1 MLSCKLQN
9 NILKSNFC
17 GYSLPDI
24 VKIYLINYDDVENV
38 EADIPVTGAQTTNC
52 SEVSDIKLVDD
63 ADVYV
68 IEPNTGASFSDTLT
82 LGNNGNKYR
91 VHSITWV
98 NPGGYDAC
106 AHDATDSLALGK
118 YIAIVKTAEGSY
130 LMLGRLAGL
139 EASEQTLNGG
149 ADNSGVSTTLSGNQT
164 ESAVPLSATAV
175 TKLESLVHEDE

>member
-1 MLSCKLQN
+1 MNCKLNQ
-9 NILKSNFC
+9 NILKSGNC

-24 VKIYLINYDDVENV
+24 VKIYLTSFDDVASVTVAANATSGCEEVTAITFV
-38 EADIPVTGAQTTNC
+38 EDG
-52 SEVSDIKLVDD
+52 EVF
-63 ADVYV
+63 V

-91 VHSITWV
+91 VHSITWS

-106 AHDATDSLALGK
+106 AHDATDALALGK
-118 YIAIVKTAEGSY
+118 YIAVVKTAEGSY

-139 EASEQTLNGG
+139 EASEQTVNGG

-164 ESAVPLSATAV
+164 ETALPLSTAAI
-175 TKLESLVHEDE
+175 TALEAAVHEDE

>member
-1 MLSCKLQN
+1 MNCKLQN

-24 VKIYLINYDDVENV
+24 VKIYLANYDDVTSV
-38 EADIPVTGAQTTNC
+38 TVAADATTGCEEVTGITMPTDA
-52 SEVSDIKLVDD
+52 EVF
-63 ADVYV
+63 V

-106 AHDATDSLALGK
+106 AHDATDALALGK

-164 ESAVPLSATAV
+164 ESALPLSAAAV
-175 TKLESLVHEDE
+175 TALEALVHKDE

>member
-24 VKIYLINYDDVENV
+24 VKIYLINYDDVANV
-38 EADIPVTGAQTTNC
+38 ETDIPVTGAQTTGC
-52 SEVSDIKLVDD
+52 SEVSNITLVEN
-63 ADVYV
+63 AEVYV

-82 LGNNGNKYR
+82 IGNNGNKYR
-91 VHSITWV
+91 VHSV
-98 NPGGYDAC
+98 VFSNPGGYDAC
-106 AHDATDSLALGK
+106 AHDNTDSLALGK
-118 YIAIVKTAEGSY
+118 YIAVVKTAEGSY